1 MVEAAMAY
9 HKGKVNTQ
17 IKKLIIQKAIEGETS
32 RQIALDIKETCGVE
46 INERTIRD
54 YRCKYKDKIIPKRE
68 EILQSAYATE
78 PLARP
83 EYRLRLYQE
92 NIERERSKTNRDG
105 KYVGNGRIINDALRF
120 AAEDIKNLEMIQL
133 KQKEIDLRKALGDSV
148 ADVDG
153 LLLMV
158 EKRIVVGKKNSE
170 ANKEI
175 AEDVQWAIVE
185 DEQPE
190 ERDNGG
196 EK

>member
-46 INERTIRD
+46 VNERTIRD

>member
-1 MVEAAMAY
+1 MAY

>member
-1 MVEAAMAY
+1 MAY

-133 KQKEIDLRKALGDSV
+133 KQKEIDLRKALGESV